1 MLEQNVLG
9 LAYGF
14 QFLFQVLIV
23 EQLVYLE
30 TDFCI
35 FILVEWSDTGF
46 GGTKGFSAQTLF
58 LILIEQDVVRHYHLC
73 TVGNFDLRCRHS
85 LRNDL
90 I

>member
-35 FILVEWSDTGF
+35 FI
-46 GGTKGFSAQTLF
+46 
-58 LILIEQDVVRHYHLC
+58 
-73 TVGNFDLRCRHS
+73 
-85 LRNDL
+85 
-90 I
+90 